1 MTKSFPENCVIAGN
15 PARIIKELTEDDA
28 PTTSLEQQRAKINQ
42 IDKELVRLL
51 EQRMDVVA
59 EIAAVKKKAG
69 HAVFDS
75 EREQQVLETILNHVE
90 NDEYE
95 ETLSETFQGIMDAS
109 KRFQEKHLGE

>member
-1 MTKSFPENCVIAGN
+1 MIAGN

-59 EIAAVKKKAG
+59 EIVAVKKESRSCG
-69 HAVFDS
+69 FFDS

-90 NDEYE
+90 
-95 ETLSETFQGIMDAS
+95 
-109 KRFQEKHLGE
+109 KCRV